1 MRWKL
6 AVAHYLHTV
15 AKNQW
20 EYIEMDRKTGRPKR
34 HLFTV
39 PRYLNPL
46 EESDQNS
53 VSALTGEG
61 EIIVCREGLGEP
73 ADIEF
78 VGTPTPDMIPLDDEA
93 RAESAKFESAWSYH
107 PGDIPEAEGG
117 YAASIVEKLSD
128 MRVAVDVKPVE
139 IPGMTE
145 LIAAITAQSTMIGQ
159 LVAAQASAPSPR
171 STLLNRT

>member
-15 AKNQW
+15 DKNQW
-20 EYIEMDRKTGRPKR
+20 EYTEVDRKTGRPKR

-53 VSALTGEG
+53 INDLTGDG
-61 EIIVCREGLGEP
+61 EIIVCWEGQGHP
-73 ADIEF
+73 KDIEF
-78 VGTPTPDMIPLDDEA
+78 LGNPTPDMIPLDDEA
-93 RAESAKFESAWSYH
+93 KAKSAEFEAAWSYH

-117 YAASIVEKLSD
+117 YAASLVEKLSD

-145 LIAAITAQSTMIGQ
+145 LIAAISAQSAMIGQ
-159 LVAAQASAPSPR
+159 LVTVSAPR
-171 STLLNRT
+171 SSLLNRT